1 MIYIIEAFD
10 RESEF
15 LVFEEKLPNGCDQEL
30 KTIMGWT
37 SDQQGWEGYDLT
49 SEQLEALERILGK
62 KIHNPALIFQLS
74 CNV

>member
-10 RESEF
+10 RVSEF
-15 LVFEEKLPNGCDQEL
+15 LVFEEQLPKEYDQEL
-30 KTIMGWT
+30 KAIMGWT
-37 SDQQGWEGYDLT
+37 SDQQGREGYDLT
-49 SEQLEALERILGK
+49 SEQLEALEGILGK